1 MAFLPN
7 IGPLELAIVL
17 VIVIIIL
24 GPKRIPAAAKSVG
37 QGMRNF
43 KNSLGGG
50 DDDEDKYEKS
60 KSELEAEAG
69 TKAGEQPKTKTGA

>member
-37 QGMRNF
+37 QGLRNF
-43 KNSLGGG
+43 KDSVSGK
-50 DDDEDKYEKS
+50 DENEKLEQT
-60 KSELEAEAG
+60 KSELNAQAD
-69 TKAGEQPKTKTGA
+69 TSLDEQPAKTKSEA

>member
-43 KNSLGGG
+43 RDSLTGGK
-50 DDDEDKYEKS
+50 DDEDKYDKA
-60 KSELEAEAG
+60 KSELDAQTE
-69 TKAGEQPKTKTGA
+69 TKVEEKAKTKTEA